1 MMQFLFWERN
11 LSLNLLDLN
20 CLNGQIWKRETFHCQ
35 NLLVSIY
42 TKYAN
47 WKQACNTNISTC
59 QNILP
64 CCYFSTSPNPERVDH
79 ASTLAGCLTK
89 LKRCHFHNY
98 SFPWQPFFDDDN
110 FRNGYW
116 EIRQGVNY
124 WTPTLLFCIVSIT
137 SSHCNFISIWTI
149 LHFQNPCYFRAVK
162 WNMSR
167 FLNPSSTLPFG
178 ILSRANFKFQPYW

>member
-64 CCYFSTSPNPERVDH
+64 CCYFSTSPYPARVDH

-124 WTPTLLFCIVSIT
+124 WSIT
-137 SSHCNFISIWTI
+137 ELPHFYLYSFHHVIPLQFHQHLNNFAFSKSM
-149 LHFQNPCYFRAVK
+149 LFSGC
-162 WNMSR
+162 
-167 FLNPSSTLPFG
+167 
-178 ILSRANFKFQPYW
+178 